1 MEPFDDPLE
10 LFEACHER
18 IERQLRTLERMVPHV
33 AANGPD
39 EAARSAAAA
48 VMRYFDTAGVHHHRD
63 EDEDLFPRLRAL
75 AARGGRDEI
84 GAALY
89 ELGQEHRAIDSL
101 YAALRAQLEGIAAA
115 TAARLDGDLVERF
128 CWLQRRHM
136 GMEAEVILPFARS
149 ALEPRQLADMG
160 GRMAARRQPSVVA

>member
-101 YAALRAQLEGIAAA
+101 YAALRAQLEGIA
-115 TAARLDGDLVERF
+115 
-128 CWLQRRHM
+128 
-136 GMEAEVILPFARS
+136 
-149 ALEPRQLADMG
+149 
-160 GRMAARRQPSVVA
+160 